1 MRRSKDLTLIGI
13 VNTMRKDCPETIK
26 EPKDCPRQLHE
37 DPDYPCVNCWCQE
50 IIKEGLTSVTSMEDY
65 NRMSNFRYNRND

>member
-1 MRRSKDLTLIGI
+1 MRRSKDLTLIDI

-37 DPDYPCVNCWCQE
+37 DPDYPCVNCWYV
-50 IIKEGLTSVTSMEDY
+50 L
-65 NRMSNFRYNRND
+65 